1 MTSADS
7 VKRGLF
13 VSQAIT
19 PLKDMVKLYILD
31 GRLPRFDYVRGLII
45 LFNFSGSSRIICMMS
60 LFFSVFALFWF
71 ISFVLIFFCLHFF
84 LLVCSFS
91 NSVIHLLVF
100 CCRWIHLHCGIFNL
114 Y

>member
-7 VKRGLF
+7 VQRGLF

-31 GRLPRFDYVRGLII
+31 GRLLRFDYVRGFII

-60 LFFSVFALFWF
+60 LFFLFLRSSGLF
-71 ISFVLIFFCLHFF
+71 RLF
-84 LLVCSFS
+84 
-91 NSVIHLLVF
+91 
-100 CCRWIHLHCGIFNL
+100 
-114 Y
+114 

>member
-31 GRLPRFDYVRGLII
+31 GRLLRFDYVRGFII

-60 LFFSVFALFWF
+60 F
-71 ISFVLIFFCLHFF
+71 FFCFFTLLVYFVCFDF
-84 LLVCSFS
+84 LLFAFLS
-91 NSVIHLLVF
+91 
-100 CCRWIHLHCGIFNL
+100 FNL
-114 Y
+114 FLF